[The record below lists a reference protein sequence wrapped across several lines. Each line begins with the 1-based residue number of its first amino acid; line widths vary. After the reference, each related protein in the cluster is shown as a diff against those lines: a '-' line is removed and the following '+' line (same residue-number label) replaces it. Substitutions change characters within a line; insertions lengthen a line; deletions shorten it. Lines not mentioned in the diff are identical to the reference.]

1 MRLNP
6 AIRCQVRDYAI
17 AHSVFLGVHLILL
30 LVFAILASTLRETE
44 FFYSGYATSCFG
56 YLFVFGIIM
65 PRQVVRLCAQFG
77 VSRRTAFLSLFPAAA
92 LSILFLAAAGEVFR
106 GLGCWVSSL
115 TTTSMVVTDLYAQ
128 LYLDG
133 LTRFSLGQYG
143 LSILFHVVWMLCLF
157 AAGLFLTFLF
167 WRLRKTGCIIAA
179 LSLAAVLL
187 GLPSL
192 AAFTPRLFA
201 PVAALLA
208 RAAASPWWAMALA
221 LALTVLFSLVG
232 WLLIR
237 RTNIRGG
244 MLSK

>member
-92 LSILFLAAAGEVFR
+92 LSILFLSVAGEVFR
-106 GLGCWVSSL
+106 GLGCLVTDFSA
-115 TTTSMVVTDLYAQ
+115 TPMVVTDLYAQ

-133 LTRFSLGQYG
+133 LTRFSLGQHS
-143 LSILFHVVWMLCLF
+143 LSVLFHVVWMLCLF

-187 GLPSL
+187 GIPSL
-192 AAFTPRLFA
+192 AAFTPTLFA
-201 PVAALLA
+201 PVASLLA
-208 RAAASPWWAMALA
+208 RAATSPWWAIALA